1 MSSNSDTQN
10 LIYLL
15 ILLGFL
21 LSSFVVRKEFKIAKA
36 LKYLTIWAMI
46 ALFGVALYAYRF
58 EFSDFKNR
66 MMSEL
71 NPSSA
76 RLDGQKLVV
85 NLSQD
90 GHFYLDTKINGKAIR
105 FMIDT
110 GASDI
115 VLNLSDAKKI
125 GINPRN
131 LIYDKRYNT
140 ANGVVLG
147 ASVRLD
153 EIEVSSV
160 KFYDVKA
167 SVNSAD
173 LGVSLL
179 GMSFLREF
187 RRYEFYRD
195 KLILEI

>member
-1 MSSNSDTQN
+1 MNSEAQN
-10 LIYLL
+10 LVYLL
-15 ILLGFL
+15 ILLSFL
-21 LSSFVVRKEFKIAKA
+21 LSSLYMSRGLPLLQTIKYIA
-36 LKYLTIWAMI
+36 IWGVI

-58 EFSDFKNR
+58 EFSDFKDR
-66 MMSEL
+66 IISEIDPSLVRL
-71 NPSSA
+71 N
-76 RLDGQKLVV
+76 GNKIVI

-90 GHFYLDTKINGKAIR
+90 GHFYLNTKINGKVIR

-110 GASDI
+110 GASD
-115 VLNLSDAKKI
+115 VALNLQDAKAI
-125 GINPRN
+125 GIN
-131 LIYDKRYNT
+131 LKDLVFDKRYNT

-153 EIEVSSV
+153 EIEVASV
-160 KFYDVKA
+160 KFYDIKA
-167 SVNSAD
+167 SVNQGELD
-173 LGVSLL
+173 VSLL